1 MLRIRIIEKK
11 DSGETRGERED
22 QEMGNKLRLKLK
34 SAWCSLLA
42 DLSLLEIIVLSDNSD
57 DSKGVSINR
66 PPIQGLLDWYGYDNV
81 EEYLEDTFLGSTN
94 EDTPDND
101 TTDKNINDKDIIDV
115 FYSPKSKGKYV
126 PVRKKASQN
135 VIFKSPI
142 PITRCVLGVANV
154 QTWDDIVK
162 KFGNMKPGNYA
173 DKGKTKTKV

>member
-1 MLRIRIIEKK
+1 M
-11 DSGETRGERED
+11 
-22 QEMGNKLRLKLK
+22 
-34 SAWCSLLA
+34 
-42 DLSLLEIIVLSDNSD
+42 LSDSSSD
-57 DSKGVSINR
+57 DSKCVSINR

-81 EEYLEDTFLGSTN
+81 KEYLEDTFLGSTN